1 MMAMRWFL
9 PSALLAFPALAAP
22 PDTEACAA
30 AIAAVERSA
39 AVPPQL
45 LSAIARTES
54 GRPMGGRAVAWPWT
68 LNAGGTGYFYNS
80 AAEAIAAVE
89 AFRAAGVQSIDVGC
103 MQVNLQHHPAAF
115 PSLQAALD
123 PHTNVS
129 YAARFLASLRAEL
142 GAWPEAA
149 AAYHSR
155 TPERAAVYGQ
165 RVMRAWPL
173 AVKYGG
179 AAMLAGAA
187 PASAAPDAPA
197 PVVDPYGV
205 YTPEFARR
213 LAADAAARAAR
224 GSGPQ
229 RAEAPPRLSP
239 LERRFASQLRVQ
251 PERGSALRLAQSA
264 PLRRQP

>member
-1 MMAMRWFL
+1 MNPVRYLL
-9 PSALLAFPALAAP
+9 PVLLAFPAWAAP
-22 PDTEACAA
+22 PDTEACQA
-30 AIAAVERSA
+30 AIAAVERTA
-39 AVPPQL
+39 PVPPQL

-68 LNAGGTGYFYNS
+68 LNVAGTGHFYAS
-80 AAEAIAAVE
+80 ATEAISAVE
-89 AFRAAGVQSIDVGC
+89 TFRAAGVQSIDVGC
-103 MQVNLQHHPAAF
+103 MQVNLQHHPSAF
-115 PSLQAALD
+115 PSLHAALD
-123 PHTNVS
+123 PQTNVA
-129 YAARFLASLRAEL
+129 YAARFLSSLHGEL
-142 GAWPEAA
+142 GTWPQAA

-187 PASAAPDAPA
+187 PAVDATAPA
-197 PVVDPYGV
+197 VDPYGV

-213 LAADAAARAAR
+213 MAADATARAAR
-224 GSGPQ
+224 GGTQ
-229 RAEAPPRLSP
+229 RADAGQASRLSP
-239 LERRFASQLRVQ
+239 LERRYASQLRVQ
-251 PERGSALRLAQSA
+251 ATRGSAIRLAQSV